1 MNQIVICLLLLFSV
15 YAQAQPVFLKEDF
28 ANNFNGWHIGSGSN
42 YNSKVEN
49 GKYILTTTE
58 EGKGRITTIS
68 PYLDK
73 RRDFSIEATFIQK
86 SGSINNGFGLAWN
99 DDGTGKRYEFLVT
112 TNGYYQ
118 MKGPEKVKKFNEWV
132 AYKKVNPM
140 GQANHLK
147 VVQKNALWSYYLN
160 GKKVMEV
167 EAQKLHGYGMG
178 ITNYTNMVLE
188 VDDFIFKH
196 DANINLPK
204 DMLTGLKK
212 ENMGNHVNTIYG
224 DIGPIITTDG
234 RTMYFTVR
242 DDPATQTKPD
252 EETSDIWVTTTEDGI
267 TWTKSYKLG
276 SDINKTRTNNM
287 AAISADNN
295 MMLFCKTEGFQIRKK
310 TASGWSEPEWL
321 NVKFKNEAKHME
333 GALSADGKAIL
344 FTVMLPENIS
354 YNPQNKTEDRD
365 IYVSVQDKKGV
376 WSQPINL
383 GKKINTEM
391 DEVSPFLAADGRTLY
406 FGSNG
411 RPGYGSTDIFMSKRK
426 GSGWTDWTEPVNL
439 GPEINT
445 ASFDAYYTIPASAN
459 YAYMTSTANESG
471 KNDIVRIK
479 LPQAIKPD
487 PVLLV
492 LGNTLNAKTK
502 QPVRADIIFEDLTTN
517 EEAGRAISDP
527 ATGSYRITLADGKH
541 YGIRAEAKGF
551 LSVNENMELAPITE
565 YTEVRK
571 DLYLMPIEEG
581 ESILLNNVFFEQGK
595 PILKPQSFPELDRL
609 AQILEENPSIKI
621 ELQGHTDNVGNK
633 VALQELSEN
642 RVMAVRT
649 YLVNKGVKKDRITGK
664 GFGPNKPIAPND
676 TEENRQR
683 NRRVEFQITKK

>member
-1 MNQIVICLLLLFSV
+1 
-15 YAQAQPVFLKEDF
+15 
-28 ANNFNGWHIGSGSN
+28 
-42 YNSKVEN
+42 
-49 GKYILTTTE
+49 
-58 EGKGRITTIS
+58 
-68 PYLDK
+68 
-73 RRDFSIEATFIQK
+73 
-86 SGSINNGFGLAWN
+86 
-99 DDGTGKRYEFLVT
+99 
-112 TNGYYQ
+112 
-118 MKGPEKVKKFNEWV
+118 
-132 AYKKVNPM
+132 
-140 GQANHLK
+140 
-147 VVQKNALWSYYLN
+147 
-160 GKKVMEV
+160 
-167 EAQKLHGYGMG
+167 
-178 ITNYTNMVLE
+178 
-188 VDDFIFKH
+188 
-196 DANINLPK
+196 
-204 DMLTGLKK
+204 
-212 ENMGNHVNTIYG
+212 
-224 DIGPIITTDG
+224 
-234 RTMYFTVR
+234 
-242 DDPATQTKPD
+242 
-252 EETSDIWVTTTEDGI
+252 
-267 TWTKSYKLG
+267 
-276 SDINKTRTNNM
+276 M

-502 QPVRADIIFEDLTTN
+502 KPVRADIIFEDLTTN
-517 EEAGRAISDP
+517 EEAGEAISDP

>member
-1 MNQIVICLLLLFSV
+1 
-15 YAQAQPVFLKEDF
+15 
-28 ANNFNGWHIGSGSN
+28 
-42 YNSKVEN
+42 
-49 GKYILTTTE
+49 
-58 EGKGRITTIS
+58 
-68 PYLDK
+68 
-73 RRDFSIEATFIQK
+73 
-86 SGSINNGFGLAWN
+86 
-99 DDGTGKRYEFLVT
+99 
-112 TNGYYQ
+112 
-118 MKGPEKVKKFNEWV
+118 
-132 AYKKVNPM
+132 
-140 GQANHLK
+140 
-147 VVQKNALWSYYLN
+147 
-160 GKKVMEV
+160 
-167 EAQKLHGYGMG
+167 
-178 ITNYTNMVLE
+178 
-188 VDDFIFKH
+188 
-196 DANINLPK
+196 
-204 DMLTGLKK
+204 
-212 ENMGNHVNTIYG
+212 
-224 DIGPIITTDG
+224 
-234 RTMYFTVR
+234 
-242 DDPATQTKPD
+242 
-252 EETSDIWVTTTEDGI
+252 
-267 TWTKSYKLG
+267 
-276 SDINKTRTNNM
+276 
-287 AAISADNN
+287 
-295 MMLFCKTEGFQIRKK
+295 
-310 TASGWSEPEWL
+310 
-321 NVKFKNEAKHME
+321 
-333 GALSADGKAIL
+333 
-344 FTVMLPENIS
+344 MLPENIS

-502 QPVRADIIFEDLTTN
+502 KPVRADIIFEDLTTN
-517 EEAGRAISDP
+517 EEAGEAISDP

>member
-1 MNQIVICLLLLFSV
+1 MNRIAFSLLWVASFT
-15 YAQAQPVFLKEDF
+15 AHTQPVFLKEDF
-28 ANNFNGWHIGSGSN
+28 SNNFNGWHTAVGSN

-49 GKYILTTTE
+49 GKYILITTE
-58 EGKGRITTIS
+58 EGKGRIATIS

-73 RRDFSIEATFIQK
+73 RRDFSIEATFVQK

-132 AYKKVNPM
+132 AYKKINPL

-147 VVQKNALWSYYLN
+147 VMQKNALWSYYIN
-160 GKKVMEV
+160 GKKVMEI
-167 EAQKLHGYGMG
+167 EAQKLYGYGMG
-178 ITNYTNMVLE
+178 ITNYTNMELE

-204 DMLTGLKK
+204 DMITGLTK
-212 ENMGNHVNTIYG
+212 ENMGKHVNTIYG

-242 DDPATQTKPD
+242 DDPATQSTPE
-252 EETSDIWVTTTEDGI
+252 EETSDVWATTTEDGL

-276 SDINKTRTNNM
+276 PDINKTRTNNM

-295 MMLFCKTEGFQIRKK
+295 MMLFCKTEGFQVRKR

-344 FTVMLPENIS
+344 FTVMLPENVS
-354 YNPQNKTEDRD
+354 YNPQNKSEDRD
-365 IYVSVQDKKGV
+365 IYVTVQDKNGA
-376 WSQPINL
+376 WMNPINL

-411 RPGYGSTDIFMSKRK
+411 HPGYGSTDIFMSKRK
-426 GSGWTDWTEPVNL
+426 GNGWTDWTEPINL

-445 ASFDAYYTIPASAN
+445 AAFDAYYTIPASAN
-459 YAYMTSTANESG
+459 YAYMSSASNETG

-492 LGNTLNAKTK
+492 LGRTLNAKTK
-502 QPVRADIIFEDLTTN
+502 EPIKADIIFEDLATN
-517 EEAGRAISDP
+517 EEAGEAISDP

-551 LSVNENMELAPITE
+551 LSVNENMELAPIKE
-565 YTEVRK
+565 YTEVKK

-609 AQILEENPSIKI
+609 AQILEENPAIKI

-633 VALQELSEN
+633 LALQELSED
-642 RVMAVRT
+642 RVMAVRA
-649 YLVNKGVKKDRITGK
+649 YLVNKGIKKDRITGK